1 MRYTLFMKV
10 GTVMKRY
17 LGIDIG
23 GTNIK
28 YGLFNDQG
36 EGLQCKSSEVFST
49 PRRNLDELLEIV
61 HTVIKSEL
69 PLAGIGICL
78 PGIMDENDEI
88 LDGGSIPCL
97 KGTNLREMLA
107 QDYSIPVKIEN
118 DAHACAIAEK
128 NLGAGHS
135 VENFFNLTIGTGL
148 GGAVVIN
155 HELYKGNHSLA
166 GEVSYLS
173 VQGEYWS
180 RSASMSALIHK
191 VSLEKKIPR
200 RLVDGYKIME
210 WSQSDINIKNIYDS
224 WLIALC
230 EGLYNICIMLDPD
243 VVYIGGGISE
253 NEQFITDLQGR
264 FKNYNSLTHHW
275 HLQKSSFG
283 NNSGY
288 TGAVVSLFLELGIFQ
303 PIS

>member
-28 YGLFNDQG
+28 YGLFNDLS
-36 EGLQCKSSEVFST
+36 ERLQCKHTEIFST
-49 PRRNLDELLEIV
+49 PRRNLDELLEII

-97 KGTNLREMLA
+97 KGINLKEILT
-107 QDYSIPVKIEN
+107 QDYLIPVKIEN

-128 NLGAGHS
+128 NLGAGYN

-155 HELYKGNHSLA
+155 HELYKGKHSLA

-180 RSASMSALIHK
+180 RTASMSALIHQ

-200 RLVDGYKIME
+200 RLIDGYKIME
-210 WSQSDINIKNIYDS
+210 WSQVDININNIYDK
-224 WLIALC
+224 WLNVLC
-230 EGLYNICIMLDPD
+230 EGLYNVCIMLDPD
-243 VVYIGGGISE
+243 IVYIGGGISE

-275 HLQKSSFG
+275 NLQRSTFG
-283 NNSGY
+283 NDSGY
-288 TGAVVSLFLELGIFQ
+288 TGAVVSLFLELGIIQ